1 MNGPAQ
7 PEAVLGLDNVALE
20 LPLAGAGSR
29 VLAAA
34 LDYAIVSVLVV
45 GWVVGAFVAGAA
57 LGLGFGWT
65 LAAVLIG
72 IFLLDYGYFATVEV
86 LSTGRSAGK
95 AALSLRVVARDGARA
110 GVGALLLRNAL
121 RSVDLVVGV
130 PMILLDP
137 LGRRLGDRLAGT
149 LVVHERPAEPEVVLA
164 RLPRGWSSAEAAIV
178 ESYLRRAGGLEPQRS
193 EVLGHKL
200 LLAMQRD
207 DPEFLPWTDESLPAL
222 ERVRRAVAAG

>member
-1 MNGPAQ
+1 MRAH
-7 PEAVLGLDNVALE
+7 AA
-20 LPLAGAGSR
+20 SR
-29 VLAAA
+29 SSTSRHAAA
-34 LDYAIVSVLVV
+34 DVPRLAP
-45 GWVVGAFVAGAA
+45 AAGAA
-57 LGLGFGWT
+57 
-65 LAAVLIG
+65 
-72 IFLLDYGYFATVEV
+72 
-86 LSTGRSAGK
+86 
-95 AALSLRVVARDGARA
+95 
-110 GVGALLLRNAL
+110 
-121 RSVDLVVGV
+121 

-137 LGRRLGDRLAGT
+137 LARRLGDRLAGT